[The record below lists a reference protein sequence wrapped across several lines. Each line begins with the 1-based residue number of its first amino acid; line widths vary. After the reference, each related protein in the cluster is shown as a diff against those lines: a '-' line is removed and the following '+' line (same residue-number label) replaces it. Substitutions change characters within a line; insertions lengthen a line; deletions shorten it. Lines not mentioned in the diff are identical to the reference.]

1 MQEETRNIK
10 QNDSLLKGRGEQE
23 QVDEEFA
30 REQDLAIE
38 TMLDG
43 GPVVGREGGVR
54 VDMFTHDDPDDLQCI
69 CDLPYAT
76 QEIIYNEIEQGK
88 SK

>member
-1 MQEETRNIK
+1 MQEKTRDIK
-10 QNDSLLKGRGEQE
+10 QDDSLLKDGGEE
-23 QVDEEFA
+23 RQVDEEFA

-43 GPVVGREGGVR
+43 GPVVGREGGLR

>member
-1 MQEETRNIK
+1 MQEKTRDIK
-10 QNDSLLKGRGEQE
+10 QNDSLLEDGGEE
-23 QVDEEFA
+23 RQVDEEFA

-69 CDLPYAT
+69 CDLPYAA
-76 QEIIYNEIEQGK
+76 QEIIYDEIEQGK

>member
-10 QNDSLLKGRGEQE
+10 QNDSLREGRGDQE
-23 QVDEEFA
+23 QIDEEFV
-30 REQDLAIE
+30 REQDLIIE

-43 GPVVGREGGVR
+43 GPVLGKEGGLR

-69 CDLPYAT
+69 CDLPTHA
-76 QEIIYNEIEQGK
+76 QDIIISE
-88 SK
+88 SDL